1 MAKKKKYLT
10 LVFKYIQ
17 DDTNE
22 DRSMG
27 VTKFLVNL
35 VSAIKKYQEMKTS
48 YEPTFDFYGA
58 YVDEEDVPVEEQN
71 DLNDNLKQRLK

>member
-22 DRSMG
+22 ERSMG
-27 VTKFLVNL
+27 VTKFLMSL
-35 VSAIKKYQEMKTS
+35 TSAVSKYQGVKTS
-48 YEPTFDFYGA
+48 SEPTFDFYGA
-58 YVDEEDVPVEEQN
+58 YVDEEDVPIDEQN
-71 DLNDNLKQRLK
+71 ELNDNLKQRLK